1 MKQFGDIY
9 QLMAQK
15 VFLFLLILFGG
26 CTSKQERGHFE
37 VTEAHKDSLFQ
48 KIIQIRNT
56 DTLLGWSQ
64 RYIQSGDKIGE
75 LFCYR
80 EMGRIQRENSQ
91 LTEAIN
97 NHQKA
102 LDIALI
108 LKDTT
113 EIVKLLNDLGVD
125 LRRIGALPEASSYH
139 YKALGYAEAYSGKKN
154 KIDAKNLVIATN
166 GIANIS
172 LLLGYDAEAEKYY
185 RKSLQG
191 EKELGSEVGQAINLA
206 KLGTIFEQRQQ
217 YDSAQVYYQRS
228 MEQNVLAKTNRGI
241 GLCLIHLG
249 GLHQKQKQ
257 YELALEKY
265 HQAFELL
272 KNESNKWDWIKS
284 CVSIAEISLTLG
296 DTKNFNHYI
305 DLAEKK
311 AEEINSLESQIKIH
325 SLKHDYNVKQA
336 NYVAALNHYKAS
348 QLLKDSI
355 QGIEKN
361 NRYTD
366 LRMNYQR
373 DQNERRLQQIE
384 AESNLNE
391 VKRQRTIYFILSV
404 LFLSLI
410 FIGMLYY
417 AYRQRVRSNRM
428 LKEIEKNRS
437 DFFTNITHE
446 FRTPLTVIQGLNR
459 QMQQNK
465 NLTEKER
472 NVFMAAID
480 RQSNNLLHLV
490 NQLLDFAR
498 LRAGIDSP
506 QWRHG
511 NIIPYLQ
518 MIFET
523 FRLYAKEK
531 EIDLVFTSELKEQNM
546 DFIPS
551 YMDKIVGNLL
561 SNAIKHSSKNS
572 EIRFIVMQSKNPN
585 ALVIKVSDMGEG
597 IAQEDLKHIFEL
609 FYQGKTQKTSGTGI
623 GLSFTQM
630 MVKKMNGNIEVKSQL
645 GQGAEFSV
653 TLPIKNKNLS
663 NVLPI
668 DVENEMDKSLLVI
681 NNSADCE
688 QDTQQSVSAKPIV
701 LLVEDNPDVLMYVKS
716 LISKDYQVITA
727 ENGEEGLEKA
737 QKYVP
742 DLVITDV
749 MMPKMDGYQLC
760 QAMKQSQLLN
770 HIPIIM
776 LTAKSTDED
785 RLEGLRYGVEAYL
798 RKPFQ
803 AEELLIRIA
812 KILENRELLKQK
824 YMNAVIQNTTQEKPY
839 ANDDNLK
846 FLQHI
851 NSIIYSNPKDV
862 TVSFLAE
869 KTLMSISQLSRKLS
883 GITGCSTVSYI
894 GKVRLT
900 KAKRMLQNSNMSMAE
915 IADACGFENANYFT
929 RLFKKEFGMTPSQFQ
944 KMI

>member
-1 MKQFGDIY
+1 MRW
-9 QLMAQK
+9 L
-15 VFLFLLILFGG
+15 
-26 CTSKQERGHFE
+26 SK
-37 VTEAHKDSLFQ
+37 FQ
-48 KIIQIRNT
+48 I
-56 DTLLGWSQ
+56 W
-64 RYIQSGDKIGE
+64 
-75 LFCYR
+75 
-80 EMGRIQRENSQ
+80 
-91 LTEAIN
+91 
-97 NHQKA
+97 
-102 LDIALI
+102 
-108 LKDTT
+108 
-113 EIVKLLNDLGVD
+113 
-125 LRRIGALPEASSYH
+125 
-139 YKALGYAEAYSGKKN
+139 
-154 KIDAKNLVIATN
+154 
-166 GIANIS
+166 
-172 LLLGYDAEAEKYY
+172 
-185 RKSLQG
+185 
-191 EKELGSEVGQAINLA
+191 
-206 KLGTIFEQRQQ
+206 
-217 YDSAQVYYQRS
+217 
-228 MEQNVLAKTNRGI
+228 
-241 GLCLIHLG
+241 
-249 GLHQKQKQ
+249 
-257 YELALEKY
+257 
-265 HQAFELL
+265 
-272 KNESNKWDWIKS
+272 
-284 CVSIAEISLTLG
+284 
-296 DTKNFNHYI
+296 
-305 DLAEKK
+305 
-311 AEEINSLESQIKIH
+311 
-325 SLKHDYNVKQA
+325 
-336 NYVAALNHYKAS
+336 
-348 QLLKDSI
+348 
-355 QGIEKN
+355 
-361 NRYTD
+361 
-366 LRMNYQR
+366 
-373 DQNERRLQQIE
+373 
-384 AESNLNE
+384 
-391 VKRQRTIYFILSV
+391 
-404 LFLSLI
+404 
-410 FIGMLYY
+410 
-417 AYRQRVRSNRM
+417 
-428 LKEIEKNRS
+428 
-437 DFFTNITHE
+437 
-446 FRTPLTVIQGLNR
+446 
-459 QMQQNK
+459 
-465 NLTEKER
+465 
-472 NVFMAAID
+472 
-480 RQSNNLLHLV
+480 
-490 NQLLDFAR
+490 
-498 LRAGIDSP
+498 
-506 QWRHG
+506 
-511 NIIPYLQ
+511 
-518 MIFET
+518 
-523 FRLYAKEK
+523 
-531 EIDLVFTSELKEQNM
+531 
-546 DFIPS
+546 
-551 YMDKIVGNLL
+551 
-561 SNAIKHSSKNS
+561 
-572 EIRFIVMQSKNPN
+572 
-585 ALVIKVSDMGEG
+585 GEG

-883 GITGCSTVSYI
+883 GIIGCSTVSYI

-929 RLFKKEFGMTPSQFQ
+929 RLFKKRIRNDTFSISKNDLIFQVKKLNKNNLINLEFNF
-944 KMI
+944 